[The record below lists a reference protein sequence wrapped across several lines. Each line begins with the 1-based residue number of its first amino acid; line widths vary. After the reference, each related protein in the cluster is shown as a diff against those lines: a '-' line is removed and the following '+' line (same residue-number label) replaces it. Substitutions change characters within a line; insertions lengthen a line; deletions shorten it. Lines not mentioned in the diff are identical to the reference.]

1 MEYEFPRPNI
11 SFLDIFSVIFYG
23 SSVGLRLHHPFY
35 SQRNS
40 FTQWVSGENFN
51 LQLQAVPQKYFIL
64 VFFDHFVGGF
74 FGYILCCP

>member
-51 LQLQAVPQKYFIL
+51 L
-64 VFFDHFVGGF
+64 
-74 FGYILCCP
+74 